1 MIIYFNP
8 VSEQQALTELIRL
21 PERLTARTKHS
32 YLYRGS
38 EGKSLQGQAKC
49 NLRWHQLFVGMNRR
63 SCR

>member
-1 MIIYFNP
+1 MITNFNP

-38 EGKSLQGQAKC
+38 EGKSLKGQANC
-49 NLRWHQLFVGMNRR
+49 NLRWHQLFADMNRR
-63 SCR
+63 PC